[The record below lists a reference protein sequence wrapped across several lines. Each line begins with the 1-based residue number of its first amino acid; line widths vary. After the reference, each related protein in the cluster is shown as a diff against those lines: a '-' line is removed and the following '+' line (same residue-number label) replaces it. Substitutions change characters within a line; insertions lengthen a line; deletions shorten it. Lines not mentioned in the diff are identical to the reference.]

1 VRLVQ
6 SSGGAFE
13 VTMNED
19 LIFSKKTLGRH
30 AQPGEIMG
38 LIQGRSA

>member
-1 VRLVQ
+1 MQ

-13 VTMNED
+13 VTMD
-19 LIFSKKTLGRH
+19 GVVVFSKKTIGRH

-38 LIQGRSA
+38 LIQGRGA